1 MKHVIIGT
9 AGHVD
14 HGKTVLV
21 KALTGTGTDRL
32 AEEKRRGITIDL
44 GFARLGWPDGTEAG
58 IVDVP
63 GHEKF
68 IKNMLAGAGGIDLA
82 MLVIAADEGVMPQ
95 TVEHL
100 DILSLLGIR
109 SGLVVLTKAD
119 LAEFG
124 WLELIRKQAEEL
136 VQGTFLEGCPILPV
150 SAVTGAGLPELRETL
165 YRLIRNTPE
174 KNPLAAFR
182 LPIDRVFSVEGF
194 GTVVTGTL
202 TEGCVHVGDTA
213 ELAPSGLR
221 SRVRT
226 LQVHGRNVD
235 TARAGQR
242 AALNLP
248 DLKKEDIHRGDA
260 AVEPGSVQPSRML
273 DVRLRCLADSPR
285 RIASGSQVHLYHGAS
300 VHLAKAVLLDQ
311 EELLPG
317 QSCFAQL
324 RLTEP
329 LAAKRGDRFVIRFY
343 SPVETIGGGVV
354 LIPCPPRRK
363 RHDPAVLEA
372 LAVREQGSDDQKLI
386 QAVRESG
393 ISLPTLAQLAEK
405 TGLAEAAL
413 APTAAELLSCGQLAQ
428 PLPGRYLAA
437 SALDTLWLRCENILK
452 DYHARYPLHAGIPA
466 AELRQKLFRSTP
478 AAEGDSLL
486 GLFCAEGRLKS
497 PAGRYALAEF
507 SVRLTKRQAALRD
520 QLLARFYQGGMEPD
534 TIDTVLA
541 AVPPAQQAEARQVL
555 ENLLAGGEL
564 VRLSPELCWHR
575 EVFQRALAVLQAQY
589 VLHGAVKL
597 SDLRDALDTTRKYAL
612 LFLEL
617 CDRRRITQ
625 REGDLRRPGPAFP
638 TG

>member
-14 HGKTVLV
+14 HGKTVLI
-21 KALTGTGTDRL
+21 KALTGTDTDRL

-44 GFARLGWPDGTEAG
+44 GFARLSWPDGTEAG

-119 LAEFG
+119 LAEDG
-124 WLELIRKQAEEL
+124 WLELIQKQAEEL
-136 VQGTFLEGCPILPV
+136 VQGTFLEGCPMLPV
-150 SAVTGAGLPELRETL
+150 SAVTGAGLPELRDAL

-202 TEGCVHVGDTA
+202 TEGCVHVGDTV
-213 ELAPSGLR
+213 ELAPSGLW

-260 AVEPGSVQPSRML
+260 AVESGSVQPSRML

-285 RIASGSQVHLYHGAS
+285 RIVSGSQVHLYHGAS
-300 VHLAKAVLLDQ
+300 VHLAKAVLLDR

-354 LIPCPPRRK
+354 LVPCPPRRK
-363 RHDPAVLEA
+363 RHDPAVLDA
-372 LAVREQGSDDQKLI
+372 LAVREQGSDQQKLM
-386 QAVRESG
+386 QAAQESG
-393 ISLPTLAQLAEK
+393 TSLPTLARLAEK
-405 TGLAEAAL
+405 TGLPEAAL
-413 APTAAELLSCGQLAQ
+413 APTAAELLSCGRLVQ

-437 SALDTLWLRCENILK
+437 SALDALWLHCENILK

-466 AELRQKLFRSTP
+466 AELRQKLFRSAP
-478 AAEGDSLL
+478 AEGDALL
-486 GLFCAEGRLKS
+486 GLFCTEGRLKS
-497 PAGRYALAEF
+497 AAGRYALAEF
-507 SVRLTKRQAALRD
+507 SVRLTKRQASLRD

-534 TIDTVLA
+534 TIDAVLA
-541 AVPPAQQAEARQVL
+541 AFPLAQQAEARQVL
-555 ENLLAGGEL
+555 ESLLTGGEL

-575 EVFQRALAVLQAQY
+575 EVFQRAVAILQEQY
-589 VLHGAVKL
+589 ALHGAVKL
-597 SDLRDALDTTRKYAL
+597 SGLRDALGTTRKYAL

-617 CDRRRITQ
+617 CDRRRITL

-638 TG
+638 KE